1 MNTIRS
7 TWIGWGTLCVAG
19 GGAYYFAKKSINAD
33 RASRYEAE
41 IKKKAQMAAMEA
53 EHKRQP
59 PSPAVPKKPISA
71 PMDDPAFQRA
81 SNARFHN
88 AADDV
93 ASPSAEASHDPA
105 PTRHEPETEK
115 ERELEKGK
123 YEAAR
128 PFRPPPGNRL

>member
-33 RASRYEAE
+33 RASRFEAE
-41 IKKKAQMAAMEA
+41 IKRKAQLAAMEA
-53 EHKRQP
+53 EDRRQT
-59 PSPAVPKKPISA
+59 STLNKPIST
-71 PMDDPAFQRA
+71 PSDDPAFKRA
-81 SNARFHN
+81 NQARFQN
-88 AADDV
+88 ASDDV
-93 ASPSAEASHDPA
+93 ASPSEEASHDPA
-105 PTRHEPETEK
+105 ATRHEPESE
-115 ERELEKGK
+115 EDRLLEKGK

>member
-7 TWIGWGTLCVAG
+7 TWVGWGTLCVAG

-41 IKKKAQMAAMEA
+41 IKKKAQLAAAESEHRRQAVKNEPAAM
-53 EHKRQP
+53 HT
-59 PSPAVPKKPISA
+59 PS
-71 PMDDPAFQRA
+71 DDPSFKRA
-81 SNARFHN
+81 NQARFQN
-88 AADDV
+88 ASDDV
-93 ASPSAEASHDPA
+93 ASPSDEASHDPA
-105 PTRHEPETEK
+105 PTRHEPDTEQD
-115 ERELEKGK
+115 RLTEKGK

>member
-41 IKKKAQMAAMEA
+41 VKRKAQLAAMEA
-53 EHKRQP
+53 EHRRQTTYKNEAIPP
-59 PSPAVPKKPISA
+59 PSQ
-71 PMDDPAFQRA
+71 DPSYKRA
-81 SNARFHN
+81 SQARSQNAN

-93 ASPSAEASHDPA
+93 ASPSGEASHDPA
-105 PTRHEPETEK
+105 PTRHEPETDDD
-115 ERELEKGK
+115 RVLEKGK

>member
-33 RASRYEAE
+33 RASRFEAE
-41 IKKKAQMAAMEA
+41 TKKKAQLAAMEA
-53 EHKRQP
+53 EHRRQSP
-59 PSPAVPKKPISA
+59 PATNKPITA
-71 PMDDPAFQRA
+71 PMDDPAFKRA
-81 SNARFHN
+81 SQARFQN

-93 ASPSAEASHDPA
+93 ASPSEEASHDPA
-105 PTRHEPETEK
+105 PTRHEPETEQD
-115 ERELEKGK
+115 RLLEKGK